1 MDPRQE
7 TILRLIVDEYIRN
20 AEPVGSKWLSGAHG
34 LEVSPA
40 TIRNDMAALEDAGYL
55 RAPHTSAGR
64 VPTEQAFVYYLKH
77 FVETKHEGQVLERL
91 RTVVDETASEE
102 ATVKALA
109 RTLVDLSGEMAIIAF
124 DPRWSYYTGVSNL
137 FAKPEFSDLAV
148 LKTLSGLVDRFDEVM
163 SEIFERVPR
172 EPQVMI
178 GAENPFGKNMAAI
191 MVKCRLPSNHIGILG
206 IVGPVRM
213 DYAKNLGLVESA
225 AEILGEDV

>member
-7 TILRLIVDEYIRN
+7 TILKLIVDEYIRT
-20 AEPVGSKWLSGAHG
+20 AQPVGSKWLAERHG
-34 LEVSPA
+34 LEVSSA
-40 TIRNDMAALEDAGYL
+40 TVRNDMAVLEDAGYL

-64 VPTEQAFVYYLKH
+64 IPTEQAFVYYLKH
-77 FVETKHEGQVLERL
+77 FVEAKHEGGFIDRL
-91 RTVVDETASEE
+91 RTVTHETQSEE
-102 ATVKALA
+102 ATMKALA

-124 DPRWSYYTGVSNL
+124 DSRSSYYTGVSNL
-137 FAKPEFSDLAV
+137 FSKPEFSDLAI

-163 SEIFERVPR
+163 GEIFERVPR

-178 GAENPFGKNMAAI
+178 GEENPFGKNMAAI

-206 IVGPVRM
+206 LVGPVRM

-225 AEILGEDV
+225 AEILDEDV